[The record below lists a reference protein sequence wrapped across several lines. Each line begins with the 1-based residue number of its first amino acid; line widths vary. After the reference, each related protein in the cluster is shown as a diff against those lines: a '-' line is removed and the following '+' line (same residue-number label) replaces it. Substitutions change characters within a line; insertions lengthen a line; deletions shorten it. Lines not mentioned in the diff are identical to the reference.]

1 MMFLHF
7 LDAGSRG
14 TAIIWDRIAPR
25 EFCNVVVENTGRLH
39 TAIFVLVGK
48 VGDNLLGIFPFLMDI
63 TIDERRSC
71 VL

>member
-7 LDAGSRG
+7 LDAGSRR
-14 TAIIWDRIAPR
+14 TAIIWDRIASR
-25 EFCNVVVENTGRLH
+25 EFCDVVVENTGRLH
-39 TAIFVLVGK
+39 TTIFVLVWK

-71 VL
+71 IL